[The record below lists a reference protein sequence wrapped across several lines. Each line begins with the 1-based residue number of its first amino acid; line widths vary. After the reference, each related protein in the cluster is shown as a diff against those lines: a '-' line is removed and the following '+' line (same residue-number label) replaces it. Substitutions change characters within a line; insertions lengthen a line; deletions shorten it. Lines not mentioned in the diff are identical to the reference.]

1 MHKSILYSIIF
12 FLGSCSIDENCGEII
27 DMVYEDNKHILVI
40 RFDNGST
47 NNDNDF
53 GGELVSDINVDEEV
67 FQNFSEGD
75 NYCIK

>member
-1 MHKSILYSIIF
+1 
-12 FLGSCSIDENCGEII
+12 
-27 DMVYEDNKHILVI
+27 MVYEDNKHILVI
-40 RFDNGST
+40 RFENGST

-53 GGELVSDINVDEEV
+53 GGELVSDISVDEEV